1 MHLRRSA
8 RDAHLPSHHDD
19 DLFGPRGDVLLRTP
33 GYARRFA
40 DRLADATTAE
50 GGAPLGAVE
59 LSAMALVHELLHVVL
74 RRQRRSA
81 RQPVGQLREHVASSL
96 GEELPRAEIAF
107 LEGFPPPGLYR
118 GRETARELLERGGAE
133 ADLDRVEEL
142 VLLWLTNQNRAYSRV
157 LGLVGDEVLG
167 EPYRRFTSVAQA
179 WLRSASPSDGGGDAG
194 ESLLDILLAP
204 SKAAPDDI
212 LAQLAFMRRE
222 WSARFDLESDEVWS
236 RVLGAQDLAAE
247 EARFF
252 ERGDGSIGEPEL
264 RATTFDGAPEE
275 PEAFSPD
282 LDWMPHVVLMAKTVF
297 VWLDQLSRTYRRP
310 IERLDQIPDEEL
322 DRLSQRGF
330 TGLWL
335 IGLFERSRASKKI
348 KQLRGDRDAV
358 ASAYSLMRYDIAPE
372 LGGHEAYENLRE
384 RAARRGI
391 RLAADMVPN
400 HVGID
405 SDWVVR
411 HPEWFI
417 QTDAPP
423 FPGYRFGGPDLSD
436 HPEVGVFLEEGYWD
450 KSDAAV
456 VFLRRN
462 RATGESR
469 YLYHGNDGTTMP
481 WNDTAQLDY
490 RSPEVRRA
498 VVETI
503 LHVARMFPIIR
514 FDAAMT
520 LAKRH
525 VQRLWYPLPGQ
536 GGAIPSRS
544 DHAMTRE
551 AFDQAV
557 PGEFWREV
565 VDEVAQR
572 APNTLLLAEAFWM
585 MESYFVRSLGMH
597 RVYNSAF
604 MNMLKREENA
614 KYRETVKNVLDFDPE
629 ILKRYVNFMS
639 NPDEETAI
647 AQFGDGDKYFGVCV
661 LMATMPGLPMFGH
674 GQLEGFREKYGMDYQ
689 RAKWDESPNDWL
701 LARHEREIFPLLRS
715 RHLTSGVE
723 RFAFYDFVTERG
735 DVDEDVFAH
744 SNGDEGTRVLVVFH
758 NAFKATRGRIRR
770 AYGRRAEELADA
782 LGLGDAKAPWFVFR
796 DALSG
801 LEYLRPTSALA
812 EGFAWSLNAYETRV
826 FTEFRAVQAT
836 AEAPYELFAI
846 EHGDGGVPSVAH
858 ALREL
863 RERAVHAPLR
873 QALSKGHVDY
883 LSGGW
888 DAATSAPSADALRA
902 LEERLDHFADGLGY
916 ALRTPTP
923 RAAREAELA
932 LAARRYARLLEL
944 HDTAGALPEP
954 SALGEQQDPR
964 VPAEAPTDAEAP
976 LHASM
981 PALALGWLQLAAAVA
996 LMQAHPAAQG
1006 SDTVDHTIAKWRL
1019 AAPVYEAQATF
1030 GATDASTTQLLLLA
1044 VAVPEGPTLASLHH
1058 ALAVPPDLVRD
1069 LTVPEDGRL
1078 RWRSGALVALTH
1090 LLGLRE
1096 VLDGRA
1102 TLTELARDVAII
1114 RSLSKATRGDTSALA
1129 ATLRAH
1135 ASPPTAH

>member
-1 MHLRRSA
+1 LS
-8 RDAHLPSHHDD
+8 
-19 DLFGPRGDVLLRTP
+19 
-33 GYARRFA
+33 
-40 DRLADATTAE
+40 DRLAAAATG
-50 GGAPLGAVE
+50 GGAPVGPVE

-74 RRQRRSA
+74 RRHRGSE
-81 RQPVGQLREHVASSL
+81 RQPIGHLREHAREVL
-96 GEELPRAEIAF
+96 GEDLRRVELAF
-107 LEGFPPPGLYR
+107 LDRFPPPRVYR
-118 GRETARELLERGGAE
+118 GMETPASLLELGGPAAE
-133 ADLDRVEEL
+133 LERVEEL
-142 VLLWLTNQNRAYSRV
+142 VLLGLTSQNRAYAKV
-157 LGLVGDEVLG
+157 ADLVGDDVLG
-167 EPYRRFTSVAQA
+167 EPYRRFTAVAHT
-179 WLRSASPSDGGGDAG
+179 WLRAASPEGGVGDAG
-194 ESLLDILLAP
+194 ESLLDLLLAP
-204 SKAAPDDI
+204 SRAAPDDI

-222 WSARFDLESDEVWS
+222 WTARFDLDQDEVWS

-247 EARFF
+247 QARFF
-252 ERGDGSIGEPEL
+252 QRGDGPVGEPEL
-264 RATTFDGAPEE
+264 EAPRFDGAPDE
-275 PEAFSPD
+275 PENFSPD

-322 DRLSQRGF
+322 DRLAQRGF

-335 IGLFERSRASKKI
+335 IGLFERSRASKRV

-405 SDWVVR
+405 ADWVVR
-411 HPEWFI
+411 HPDWFI
-417 QTDAPP
+417 STDAPP

-436 HPEVGVFLEEGYWD
+436 HPEIGVYLEDGYWD

-456 VFLRRN
+456 VFLRRH
-462 RATGESR
+462 RATGEAR
-469 YLYHGNDGTTMP
+469 YVYHGNDGTTMP

-490 RSPEVRRA
+490 RNPDVRRA
-498 VVETI
+498 IIETI

-525 VQRLWYPLPGQ
+525 IQRLWYPLPGQ

-544 DHAMTRE
+544 DYAMTRE

-572 APNTLLLAEAFWM
+572 APDTLLLAEAFWM

-614 KYRETVKNVLDFDPE
+614 KYRETIKNVLDFDPE

-735 DVDEDVFAH
+735 DVDEDVFAY
-744 SNGDEGTRVLVVFH
+744 SNGNERTRVLVVFH

-782 LGLGDAKAPWFVFR
+782 LGLGDEKAPWFVFR

-812 EGFAWSLNAYETRV
+812 QGFAWSLNAYETRV
-826 FTEFRAVQAT
+826 FTEFRAVEAT

-846 EHGDGGVPSVAH
+846 EHGNGGVPSVAH

-873 QALSKGHVDY
+873 QALSKGHVDF

-888 DAATSAPSADALRA
+888 DAATNAPSPASLRA
-902 LEERLDHFADGLGY
+902 LEERLDHFVDGLGY
-916 ALRTPTP
+916 ALRTPTTAEA
-923 RAAREAELA
+923 RAAMLELA
-932 LAARRYARLLEL
+932 AKRYARLLEL
-944 HDTAGALPEP
+944 SQAALPAAPRDPAGASPDVASSLPASTP
-954 SALGEQQDPR
+954 
-964 VPAEAPTDAEAP
+964 PAVST
-976 LHASM
+976 
-981 PALALGWLQLAAAVA
+981 LALGWLQLAAAVE
-996 LMQAHPAAQG
+996 LLRGHPAAVG
-1006 SDTVDHTIAKWRL
+1006 ADTADATIATWRL
-1019 AAPVYEAQATF
+1019 AAPVYEAQSTF

-1044 VAVPEGPTLASLHH
+1044 VAIPPGPTLESVGH
-1058 ALAVPPDLVRD
+1058 ALAAPPDQVRD
-1069 LTVPEDGRL
+1069 LTSLEGGAL
-1078 RWRSGALVALTH
+1078 RWPREALMTLTQ

-1102 TLTELARDVAII
+1102 SSAALAHDVETVGALAEATSGDPSALTAALRA
-1114 RSLSKATRGDTSALA
+1114 LSPGRGQPRGDVPAE
-1129 ATLRAH
+1129 RV
-1135 ASPPTAH
+1135 

>member
-8 RDAHLPSHHDD
+8 RDAHLPSPHDD
-19 DLFGPRGDVLLRTP
+19 DLFGPRGDLTLRTP
-33 GYARRFA
+33 GQARRLS
-40 DRLADATTAE
+40 DRLAATG
-50 GGAPLGAVE
+50 GGAPVGPVE

-74 RRQRRSA
+74 RRHRGSE
-81 RQPVGQLREHVASSL
+81 RQPIGHLREHAREVL
-96 GEELPRAEIAF
+96 GEDLRRVELAF
-107 LEGFPPPGLYR
+107 LDRFPPPRVYR
-118 GRETARELLERGGAE
+118 GMETPASLLELGGPAAE
-133 ADLDRVEEL
+133 LERVEEL
-142 VLLWLTNQNRAYSRV
+142 VLLGLTSQNRAYAKV
-157 LGLVGDEVLG
+157 ADLVGDDVLG
-167 EPYRRFTSVAQA
+167 EPYRRFTAVAHT
-179 WLRSASPSDGGGDAG
+179 WLRAASPEGGVGDAG
-194 ESLLDILLAP
+194 ESLLDLLLAP
-204 SKAAPDDI
+204 SRAAPDDI

-222 WSARFDLESDEVWS
+222 WTARFDLDQDEVWS

-247 EARFF
+247 QARFF
-252 ERGDGSIGEPEL
+252 QRGDGPVGEPEL
-264 RATTFDGAPEE
+264 EAPRFDGAPDE
-275 PEAFSPD
+275 PENFSPD

-322 DRLSQRGF
+322 DRLAQRGF

-335 IGLFERSRASKKI
+335 IGLFERSRASKRV

-405 SDWVVR
+405 ADWVVR
-411 HPEWFI
+411 HPDWFI
-417 QTDAPP
+417 STDAPP

-436 HPEVGVFLEEGYWD
+436 HPEIGVYLEDGYWD

-456 VFLRRN
+456 VFLRRH
-462 RATGESR
+462 RATGEAR
-469 YLYHGNDGTTMP
+469 YVYHGNDGTTMP

-490 RSPEVRRA
+490 RNPDVRRA
-498 VVETI
+498 IIETI

-525 VQRLWYPLPGQ
+525 IQRLWYPLPGQ

-544 DHAMTRE
+544 DYAMTRE

-572 APNTLLLAEAFWM
+572 APDTLLLAEAFWM

-614 KYRETVKNVLDFDPE
+614 KYRETIKNVLDFDPE

-735 DVDEDVFAH
+735 DVDEDVFAY
-744 SNGDEGTRVLVVFH
+744 SNGNERTRVLVVFH

-782 LGLGDAKAPWFVFR
+782 LGLGDEKAPWFVFR

-812 EGFAWSLNAYETRV
+812 QGFAWSLNAYETRV
-826 FTEFRAVQAT
+826 FTEFRAVEAT
-836 AEAPYELFAI
+836 AEAPYELFAT
-846 EHGDGGVPSVAH
+846 EHGDGGVPSVER
-858 ALREL
+858 ALGEL

-883 LSGGW
+883 LAGGW
-888 DAATSAPSADALRA
+888 DAATGAPSPDALRA

-916 ALRTPTP
+916 ALRTPMP
-923 RAAREAELA
+923 KAAREAALA
-932 LAARRYARLLEL
+932 LAAKRYARLLEVHHAL
-944 HDTAGALPEP
+944 GAQSETGEPPEP
-954 SALGEQQDPR
+954 
-964 VPAEAPTDAEAP
+964 PAPSEEAAQVEAFG
-976 LHASM
+976 LASM
-981 PALALGWLQLAAAVA
+981 PALALGWLQLTAALA
-996 LMQAHPAAQG
+996 LMQAHPAAQS
-1006 SDTVDHTIAKWRL
+1006 SDTVDGTVEKWRL
-1019 AAPVYEAQATF
+1019 AAPVNEAQATF
-1030 GATDASTTQLLLLA
+1030 GVTDASTTQLLLLA
-1044 VAVPEGPTLASLHH
+1044 VAVPQGPTLASVRH
-1058 ALAVPPDLVRD
+1058 ALAAPPDLVCD
-1069 LTVPEDGRL
+1069 LAPPERGAP
-1078 RWRSGALVALTH
+1078 RWRRRALLALTH

-1102 TLTELARDVAII
+1102 TVAELARDVATV
-1114 RSLSKATRGDTSALA
+1114 RSLAAATSDDPSDLA
-1129 ATLRAH
+1129 AALLAH
-1135 ASPPTAH
+1135 ERLSAAPTGP